1 MFKVPALFLA
11 FSLLISTLTVLGCGV
26 IPAGR
31 ASTRSFTVTGF
42 TLPVA
47 MVYTNT
53 LMVSARVGGIA
64 TEKGRA
70 QAFVERLVM
79 RIVFNVLERQARI
92 ALVPDAVISS
102 ILSQLTVKINYEP
115 LLCQAV
121 VLGLADAAIPD
132 RDMKSCIIIGNSVT
146 GICTRM
152 AVRRGGVGDG
162 TCTPG
167 GEGVTIT
174 PVAATYTTITGTLS
188 TTNIIMANWS
198 KAMWQ
203 NVMNTALRMLASGP
217 LRSNFFS
224 ATATVGES

>member
-1 MFKVPALFLA
+1 MSKVPALFLV
-11 FSLLISTLTVLGCGV
+11 FSLLITILTVLGCGV
-26 IPAGR
+26 TPAGQ

-47 MVYTNT
+47 MAYTNA
-53 LMVSARVGGIA
+53 LVVSARVGSIA

-70 QAFVERLVM
+70 QALVERLVM
-79 RIVFNVLERQARI
+79 QTVLDVLERQARI
-92 ALVPDAVISS
+92 ALLPDAAISS
-102 ILSQLTVKINYEP
+102 ILSQLTVKISYEP

-121 VLGLADAAIPD
+121 VLSLADNAIPGI
-132 RDMKSCIIIGNSVT
+132 DMKSCIIIDNTVT

-152 AVRRGGVGDG
+152 AVPGVRGAGP
-162 TCTPG
+162 CTPG
-167 GEGVTIT
+167 ERGVTIT
-174 PVAATYTTITGTLS
+174 PVAAAHTSISGTLS

-203 NVMNTALRMLASGP
+203 NVMNTALRMLASGSF
-217 LRSNFFS
+217 RSNFFS